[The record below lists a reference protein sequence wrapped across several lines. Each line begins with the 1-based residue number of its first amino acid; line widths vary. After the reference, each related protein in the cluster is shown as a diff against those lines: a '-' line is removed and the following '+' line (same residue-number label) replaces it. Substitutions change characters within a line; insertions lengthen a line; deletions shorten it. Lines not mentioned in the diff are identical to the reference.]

1 MARYFERRINKEKDE
16 KGNGFLIATCEGKEK
31 AGKNGTKPKRKKKN
45 GASFHTSSKKNRR
58 VKFQTRLV
66 YYIVVEYVG
75 GLYLFV
81 DTRKGASF

>member
-1 MARYFERRINKEKDE
+1 MKKGTDSSSPRAREKKKRE
-16 KGNGFLIATCEGKEK
+16 KTGQSRKK
-31 AGKNGTKPKRKKKN
+31 KKKN